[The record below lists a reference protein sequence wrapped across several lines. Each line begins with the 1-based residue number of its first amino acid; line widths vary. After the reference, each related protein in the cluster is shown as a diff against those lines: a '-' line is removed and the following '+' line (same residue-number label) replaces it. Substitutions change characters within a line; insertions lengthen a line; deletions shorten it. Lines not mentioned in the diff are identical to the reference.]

1 MTNRVDISQCNR
13 AILDAFERRRATLHE
28 TADERYYVDQAGE
41 RTDLTVTGVLD
52 EAGFYRWFSED
63 PEALERGSVVHKI
76 LELHD
81 QGDLDE
87 RSVDP
92 ELQPYF
98 DAWRRALDFLRPQS
112 MPLIE
117 HAMVAR
123 GVGGKL
129 DRVWIAADGSCEV
142 VDIKTGDGSPAKC
155 WSLQTA
161 GYADLADVGA
171 LVARRVVQLKSNG
184 QFATEVRRKPIEH
197 RVDSQA
203 WSAAVKLALWKRRVR

>member
-1 MTNRVDISQCNR
+1 MTNRVDLSQRNR
-13 AILDAFERRRATLHE
+13 VILTAFERRRATLVE
-28 TADERYYVDQAGE
+28 TADERYYVNQQGA
-41 RTDLTVTGVLD
+41 RTDLSVTGVLD
-52 EAGFYRWFSED
+52 EAGFFRWFSED
-63 PEALERGSVVHKI
+63 PDARERGSVVHKI
-76 LELHD
+76 LELYD

-92 ELQPYF
+92 ELRPYF

-155 WSLQTA
+155 WRLQTL

-171 LVARRVVQLKSNG
+171 LVARRVVQLHSNG
-184 QFATEVRRKPIEH
+184 HFATDLRRAPLEH

-203 WSAAVKLALWKRRVR
+203 WSAAVKLAMWKRRVK